1 MEQTTKMIPMAGDD
15 RLHLRMK
22 HRLYFII
29 QAVVWGGLLL
39 PTLGVLVFHFGEL
52 KPNSY
57 LKLHPVT
64 AFAAQ
69 SFPFLAGFVL
79 THFSRV
85 LIEKW
90 KWKRLGPGQ
99 LLPRA
104 SALSLTQGLIVAIGL
119 FAAAN
124 WANHGGIKFFP
135 GSILAWVIFSLLFA
149 AWISAYFLYHVF
161 ERSTQLET
169 DSLRLAARAQ
179 EAELAALRSQLN
191 PHFIFNSLN
200 SLRALIE
207 DEPARARLAVTELA
221 NLLRYSLQ
229 SSQHDTV
236 PLEDELRMAQDYLSI
251 EQMRFEER
259 LQVVVEIAPEARAFR
274 VPPMLLQT
282 LVENAV
288 KYGIAEEEHGGTVS
302 ISARVVAERLHL
314 RVTNPG
320 TLDQRGQTAGKSTG
334 VGLRNAAERL
344 RLLFGPQSELVVGN
358 GGPHLVVAEAFV
370 TRELASERSP

>member
-1 MEQTTKMIPMAGDD
+1 MEQTTKTIPLAGDD
-15 RLHLRMK
+15 RLRLRMK
-22 HRLYFII
+22 HRLYFMI
-29 QAVVWGGLLL
+29 QAGVWGGLSLPALVILL
-39 PTLGVLVFHFGEL
+39 FHFGDL
-52 KPNSY
+52 QPNSY
-57 LKLHPVT
+57 LRLHPGT
-64 AFAAQ
+64 AVAAQ
-69 SFPFLAGFVL
+69 TLPFVLAFVL
-79 THFSRV
+79 THFSRA

-104 SALSLTQGLIVAIGL
+104 SAMCLVLGLIAATSL
-119 FAAAN
+119 FAVST
-124 WANHGGIKFFP
+124 WLTHSTVKPFP
-135 GSILAWVIFSLLFA
+135 ALAFVWVIFSLMFA
-149 AWISAYFLYHVF
+149 AWMSAYFLYHVF
-161 ERSTQLET
+161 ERSTQLAN
-169 DSLRLAARAQ
+169 DGLRLAARAQ

-207 DEPARARLAVTELA
+207 DEPQRARLAVTELA
-221 NLLRYSLQ
+221 SILRYSLQ

-236 PLEDELRMAQDYLSI
+236 PLEDELRMAQHYLSI

-259 LQVVVEIAPEARAFR
+259 LQVVMEIAPEARAFR

-288 KYGIAEEEHGGTVS
+288 KYGIAEEENGGTVS
-302 ISARVVAERLHL
+302 IEAWVDGERLHL

-320 TLDQRGQTAGKSTG
+320 TLEKRDQAIGKSTG

-344 RLLFGPQSELVVGN
+344 RLLFGPQSELVIGI

-370 TRELASERSP
+370 TRELAGERSL